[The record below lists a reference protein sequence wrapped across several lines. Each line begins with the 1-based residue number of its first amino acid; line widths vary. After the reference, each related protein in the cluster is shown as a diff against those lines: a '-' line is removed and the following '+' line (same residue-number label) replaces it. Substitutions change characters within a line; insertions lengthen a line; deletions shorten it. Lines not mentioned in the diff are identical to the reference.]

1 MEIILLVLEII
12 YVVIFAYW
20 LLLLLASPPTRQVKK
35 TELSVTVLIPAHNE
49 EKRIGKTLEALRR
62 VSYPKLEVIV
72 LDDGSTDKTAEV
84 VKGYGFRVLT
94 FERMGKAAVLNE
106 GMKLASGDVII
117 ILDADTRPAP
127 DAIEKI
133 VAPFY
138 DKDVV
143 VVTGVL
149 YAEGKGLLGSF
160 QRVEYAFASEIIK
173 AHAAHN
179 FPPPFF
185 FGAFLAVRRDFALK
199 HPFDPQ
205 TLGEDIGLILDAMA
219 EGKKIAGS
227 HAVAHTEVPGDLIS
241 FLKQRLRWN
250 LAGLHAVLKRPKLL
264 PRYPVFLYVFWPLFS
279 LLAYPQ
285 MILMFL
291 KYIGWHLGH
300 GTLLEYLFS
309 WFTLYGPVNVVLH
322 VAEWGFPPLAIIGGL
337 LGFLAFTVI
346 ISSWIRNE
354 PKISDL
360 PFLFFLPVYTTFLL
374 GALPLVAVIALPF
387 ARQRNIW

>member
-1 MEIILLVLEII
+1 MEIILLLFELAYTVL
-12 YVVIFAYW
+12 FAYW
-20 LLLLLASPPTRQVKK
+20 LFLLISSPSHQLKK
-35 TELSVTVLIPAHNE
+35 ARPSVTILIPAHNE
-49 EKRIGKTLEALRR
+49 EKRLGRTLEALKKIPYAR
-62 VSYPKLEVIV
+62 LEVIV
-72 LDDGSTDKTAEV
+72 LDDGSTDRTAQV
-84 VKGYGFRVLT
+84 AQSHGFRVVR

-106 GMKLASGDVII
+106 GMKLASGDIVI
-117 ILDADTRPAP
+117 ILDADTRPEP

-133 VAPFY
+133 VAPFS
-138 DKDVV
+138 DKNVV

-149 YAEGKGLLGSF
+149 YGEGRGLLASF

-173 AHAAHN
+173 AHALHN
-179 FPPPFF
+179 LPPPFF
-185 FGAFLAVRRDFALK
+185 FGAFLAVRREFALR

-205 TLGEDIGLILDAMA
+205 TLGEDIGLLLDAMA

-227 HAVAHTEVPGDLIS
+227 HAVARTEVPEDLIS

-250 LAGLHAVLKRPKLL
+250 VASLHAVLKHPRLL
-264 PRYPVFLYVFWPLFS
+264 PRYPVFLYLFWPLFS

-285 MILMFL
+285 IILMFL
-291 KYIGWHLGH
+291 KYISWHLSH
-300 GTLLEYLFS
+300 GTLLEYFLS
-309 WFTLYGPVNVVLH
+309 WFTLYGPLHVALH

-374 GALPLVAVIALPF
+374 GVLPLLAVAIFPF
-387 ARQRNIW
+387 VKQKNVW